1 MTAREIADIF
11 VNIEL
16 RLIASLKRNLKRH
29 KAEEKGYGF
38 NWPAWQSEKMR
49 NIEQFRR
56 QNQAIISEYAPV
68 IDADVEDLI
77 QEEYDQGVEA
87 ETDPDV
93 QNFFGVDR
101 RRVDSLIEDVNNN
114 LHEAESSSLRM
125 MDDVYRQTI
134 YKAEMAASTGSVTM
148 EQAVD
153 LAVKDFLAAG
163 INCIQYRDGRLVN
176 IATYAEMA
184 IRTSG
189 LRSYLRGAADQR
201 AALGIDT
208 VLVSQYGACSDTC
221 LPWQGRVYI
230 DDVWGSFDGEI
241 TGARGKSR
249 NGKWYPLLSVAVEA
263 GLFHPNCRHTL
274 STWIEGVSQIPKPLD
289 AKKVRETAALEKKQR
304 RMEAKIRRLKRL
316 AEGTLDPDKAK
327 EYRRKARAAQ
337 AELRDYIADNGDQLR
352 RDYWREKTHGIPVD
366 ARSIAKS
373 AEYAILRSVNTE
385 PLPISNSAIQR
396 VPLVKTRVLDENG
409 NKALRKAHRDL
420 LRGLQDAEPGTESIA
435 YYDMAMRPIAAYRG
449 GMWRVSGSKVS
460 HPHVSIH
467 NHPSGHTFSPDDIKA
482 FIEAPEEIV
491 LSVVGNG
498 GQVYTIERLEDFDA
512 VGLYRRLDDMAR
524 SDPEYNSTPERLVA
538 FMEEFLKGVGNH
550 GFRYT
555 RRP

>member
-29 KAEEKGYGF
+29 KAEEKEYGF
-38 NWPAWQSEKMR
+38 NWPAWQAEKMR

-56 QNQAIISEYAPV
+56 QNQAILSEYAPV
-68 IDADVEDLI
+68 IDADVEDLM
-77 QEEYDQGVEA
+77 QEEYAQGVAVEA
-87 ETDPDV
+87 EPDAH
-93 QNFFGVDR
+93 NFFGVDR

-184 IRTSG
+184 IRTSS

-241 TGARGKSR
+241 TGTRGKSR

-274 STWIEGVSQIPKPLD
+274 STWIDGISRMPKPLD
-289 AKKVRETAALEKKQR
+289 AEKVRET
-304 RMEAKIRRLKRL
+304 
-316 AEGTLDPDKAK
+316 P
-327 EYRRKARAAQ
+327 
-337 AELRDYIADNGDQLR
+337 
-352 RDYWREKTHGIPVD
+352 
-366 ARSIAKS
+366 
-373 AEYAILRSVNTE
+373 
-385 PLPISNSAIQR
+385 
-396 VPLVKTRVLDENG
+396 
-409 NKALRKAHRDL
+409 
-420 LRGLQDAEPGTESIA
+420 
-435 YYDMAMRPIAAYRG
+435 
-449 GMWRVSGSKVS
+449 MWRGSLGNPAPTATLNLSGISRTATS
-460 HPHVSIH
+460 
-467 NHPSGHTFSPDDIKA
+467 
-482 FIEAPEEIV
+482 
-491 LSVVGNG
+491 
-498 GQVYTIERLEDFDA
+498 
-512 VGLYRRLDDMAR
+512 
-524 SDPEYNSTPERLVA
+524 
-538 FMEEFLKGVGNH
+538 
-550 GFRYT
+550 
-555 RRP
+555 

>member
-1 MTAREIADIF
+1 M
-11 VNIEL
+11 N
-16 RLIASLKRNLKRH
+16 K
-29 KAEEKGYGF
+29 
-38 NWPAWQSEKMR
+38 
-49 NIEQFRR
+49 
-56 QNQAIISEYAPV
+56 
-68 IDADVEDLI
+68 
-77 QEEYDQGVEA
+77 
-87 ETDPDV
+87 
-93 QNFFGVDR
+93 
-101 RRVDSLIEDVNNN
+101 N

-134 YKAEMAASTGSVTM
+134 YRAELAASTGSVTM

-153 LAVKDFLAAG
+153 LAAKDFLAAG
-163 INCIQYRDGRLVN
+163 INCIQYRNGRLVN

-184 IRTSG
+184 IRTSS

-249 NGKWYPLLSVAVEA
+249 NGKWYPLLSTAVEA

-274 STWIEGVSQIPKPLD
+274 STWIEGVSRMPKPLD
-289 AKKVRETAALEKKQR
+289 ARKVQETAVLEQKQR

-316 AEGTLDPDKAK
+316 AEGTLDSDKAK

-337 AELRDYIADNGDQLR
+337 AELRAYIIDNGDQLQ
-352 RDYWREKTHGIPVD
+352 RDNWREKTHGIPAD
-366 ARSIAKS
+366 ARAVAKS
-373 AEYAILRSVNTE
+373 AERVILRSVNVE
-385 PLPISNSAIQR
+385 PLTITNSAIQR
-396 VPLVKTRVLDENG
+396 VPLVKTHALDENG

-420 LRGLQDAEPGTESIA
+420 LRGLQDAEPGTEAIA
-435 YYDMAMRPIAAYRG
+435 YYDMNMRPLASSRG
-449 GMWRVSGSKVS
+449 GMWRVSGLKVNQ
-460 HPHVSIH
+460 PHVSIH
-467 NHPSGHTFSPDDIKA
+467 NHPSGHTFSTDDIKA

-498 GQVYTIERLEDFDA
+498 GQIYTIERMENFDA
-512 VGLYRRLDDMAR
+512 VGLYRRLDDMMR
-524 SDPEYNSTPERLVA
+524 SDPEYNSTPEKLVA
-538 FMEEFLKGVGNH
+538 FMEKYLKGVGDY
-550 GFRYT
+550 GFRYI
-555 RRP
+555 RKP

>member
-29 KAEEKGYGF
+29 KAEEKEYGF
-38 NWPAWQSEKMR
+38 NWPAWQAEKMR

-56 QNQAIISEYAPV
+56 QNQAILSEYAPV
-68 IDADVEDLI
+68 IDADVEDLM
-77 QEEYDQGVEA
+77 QEEYAQGVAVEA
-87 ETDPDV
+87 EPDAH
-93 QNFFGVDR
+93 NFFGVDR

-184 IRTSG
+184 IRTSS

-241 TGARGKSR
+241 TGTRGKSR

-274 STWIEGVSQIPKPLD
+274 STWIDGISRMPKPLD
-289 AKKVRETAALEKKQR
+289 AEKVRETAALEQKQR
-304 RMEAKIRRLKRL
+304 RMEAKTRRLKRM
-316 AEGTLDPDKAK
+316 AEGTLEPDKAK

-337 AELRDYIADNGDQLR
+337 AELRAYIADNGDQLR

-366 ARSIAKS
+366 ARAVAMTSESGILDEEEAAAVLSYISGDAYTLNAK
-373 AEYAILRSVNTE
+373 LRGGE
-385 PLPISNSAIQR
+385 PLAPHEKKMAEALDSALLKMPVYNGEVIRSLELDNRELLEVARVHAEGESITYRAFTSASVKGDYHDKATVIMRIQSKSGRDIRVFNPDEAEILYPRNSR
-396 VPLVKTRVLDENG
+396 FTVESVDYENG
-409 NKALRKAHRDL
+409 IWIVKARENTD
-420 LRGLQDAEPGTESIA
+420 
-435 YYDMAMRPIAAYRG
+435 
-449 GMWRVSGSKVS
+449 GS
-460 HPHVSIH
+460 
-467 NHPSGHTFSPDDIKA
+467 DI
-482 FIEAPEEIV
+482 
-491 LSVVGNG
+491 
-498 GQVYTIERLEDFDA
+498 
-512 VGLYRRLDDMAR
+512 
-524 SDPEYNSTPERLVA
+524 
-538 FMEEFLKGVGNH
+538 
-550 GFRYT
+550 
-555 RRP
+555 

>member
-29 KAEEKGYGF
+29 KAEEKEYGF
-38 NWPAWQSEKMR
+38 NWPAWQAEKMR

-56 QNQAIISEYAPV
+56 QNQAIMSEYAPV
-68 IDADVEDLI
+68 IDTDVEDLI
-77 QEEYDQGVEA
+77 QKEYVQGAAA
-87 ETDPDV
+87 ETEPDT

-184 IRTSG
+184 IRTAS

-201 AALGIDT
+201 TALGIDT

-230 DDVWGSFDGEI
+230 DDVWGSFEGEI

-249 NGKWYPLLSVAVEA
+249 NGKWYPLLSVAVEE

-274 STWIEGVSQIPKPLD
+274 STWIDGISRIPKPLD
-289 AKKVRETAALEKKQR
+289 AKKVRETAALEQKQR
-304 RMEAKIRRLKRL
+304 RMEAKIRRLKRM
-316 AEGTLDPDKAK
+316 AEGTLEPDKAK

-337 AELRDYIADNGDQLR
+337 AELRAYIADNGDQLR

-366 ARSIAKS
+366 ARAVAMTSESGI
-373 AEYAILRSVNTE
+373 
-385 PLPISNSAIQR
+385 
-396 VPLVKTRVLDENG
+396 LDEEEAAAVLSYISGDAYTLNA
-409 NKALRKAHRDL
+409 K
-420 LRGLQDAEPGTESIA
+420 LRGGEPARASREE
-435 YYDMAMRPIAAYRG
+435 DG
-449 GMWRVSGSKVS
+449 GG
-460 HPHVSIH
+460 
-467 NHPSGHTFSPDDIKA
+467 
-482 FIEAPEEIV
+482 
-491 LSVVGNG
+491 
-498 GQVYTIERLEDFDA
+498 
-512 VGLYRRLDDMAR
+512 AR
-524 SDPEYNSTPERLVA
+524 
-538 FMEEFLKGVGNH
+538 
-550 GFRYT
+550 
-555 RRP
+555 

>member
-11 VNIEL
+11 AKIEL

-29 KAEEKGYGF
+29 KSEEVDYGF
-38 NWPAWQSEKMR
+38 SWPAWQAEKLR
-49 NIEQFRR
+49 NVERFRR

-77 QEEYDQGVEA
+77 REEYDQGVEA
-87 ETDPDV
+87 ETEPDT

-101 RRVDSLIEDVNNN
+101 RRVDSLVEDVNKN

-134 YKAEMAASTGSVTM
+134 YRAELAASTGSVTM

-153 LAVKDFLAAG
+153 LAAKDFLAAG
-163 INCIQYRDGRLVN
+163 INCIQYRNGRLVN

-184 IRTSG
+184 IRTSS

-249 NGKWYPLLSVAVEA
+249 NGKWYPLLSTAVES

-274 STWIEGVSQIPKPLD
+274 STWIEGVNRMPKPLD
-289 AKKVRETAALEKKQR
+289 ARKIQETAVLEQKQR

-316 AEGTLDPDKAK
+316 AEGTLDSDKAK

-337 AELRDYIADNGDQLR
+337 AELRAYITDNGDQLQ
-352 RDYWREKTHGIPVD
+352 RDYWREKTHGIPAD
-366 ARSIAKS
+366 ARAVAKS
-373 AEYAILRSVNTE
+373 AERVILRSVNVE
-385 PLPISNSAIQR
+385 PLTITNSAIQR
-396 VPLVKTRVLDENG
+396 VPMVKTHALDVNG

-420 LRGLQDAEPGTESIA
+420 LRGLQDAEPGTEAIA
-435 YYDMAMRPIAAYRG
+435 YYDMNMRPLASSRG
-449 GMWRVSGSKVS
+449 GMWRVSGLKVNQ
-460 HPHVSIH
+460 PHVSIH
-467 NHPSGHTFSPDDIKA
+467 NHPSGHTFSTDDIKA

-498 GQVYTIERLEDFDA
+498 GQIYTIERMENFDA
-512 VGLYRRLDDMAR
+512 IGLYRRLDDMMR
-524 SDPEYNSTPERLVA
+524 SDPEYNSTPEKLVT
-538 FMEEFLKGVGNH
+538 FMEKYLKGVGDY
-550 GFRYT
+550 GFRYI
-555 RRP
+555 RKP